1 MMRIQDNKKSQLSK
15 IPRDLLDKLDF
26 NCITIHPTFRDRW
39 SKKFFYL
46 AAHLLKV
53 LHFCRI
59 PLEILRV
66 VLKSKAT
73 KELGEKWDPVLLLQ
87 KPNGRPLSKRY
98 LATLMTGTRLVDASI
113 FRSTPFFIILPS
125 LYFWKWGLISCL
137 DEKPLNFNN
146 MP

>member
-1 MMRIQDNKKSQLSK
+1 MHAWFAIEPVFTLFVGTIMMRIQDNKKSQLSK

-73 KELGEKWDPVLLLQ
+73 KELGEK
-87 KPNGRPLSKRY
+87 
-98 LATLMTGTRLVDASI
+98 
-113 FRSTPFFIILPS
+113 
-125 LYFWKWGLISCL
+125 
-137 DEKPLNFNN
+137 
-146 MP
+146 